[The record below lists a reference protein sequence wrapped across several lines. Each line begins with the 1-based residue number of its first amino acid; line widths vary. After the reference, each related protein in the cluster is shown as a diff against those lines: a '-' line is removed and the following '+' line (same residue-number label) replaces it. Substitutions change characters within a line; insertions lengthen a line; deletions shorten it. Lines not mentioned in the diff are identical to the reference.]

1 MKKMIELFKN
11 TFWYILL
18 RMLKYIRRTQEMWN
32 IAVAYNPYTLRF
44 ILDHLKSQEMYNEVM
59 RDNPAVFCLTR
70 DYFKTQKMY
79 HGC

>member
-18 RMLKYIRRTQEMWN
+18 RMLKYIPWTQEMWN
-32 IAVAYNPYTLRF
+32 IAVAYNPYTLRL

-59 RDNPAVFCLTR
+59 RNNPAVFFLIR